1 TSYLESE
8 ALHLWL
14 TERMPIAMRYDR
26 EDEFLNVVDKH
37 MEDSWD
43 DGAVLHDR
51 EHDAFA
57 DPEKVHKINHEGRFF
72 NVPGPH
78 LVEPSPQRTPVI
90 FQAGASPRGRDFAA
104 RHAEAVFT
112 KNHSLEALASYTED
126 LRERV
131 VAQGRNAEDVE
142 VFPMILA
149 VIGATEEE
157 S

>member
-1 TSYLESE
+1 GRFFKVRSGHIEKSSFV
-8 ALHLWL
+8 
-14 TERMPIAMRYDR
+14 I
-26 EDEFLNVVDKH
+26 
-37 MEDSWD
+37 
-43 DGAVLHDR
+43 
-51 EHDAFA
+51 
-57 DPEKVHKINHEGRFF
+57 DPVKVHKIDHEGRFF

-131 VAQGRNAEDVE
+131 VAQGRNAEDIK
-142 VFPMILA
+142 VFPMILPI
-149 VIGATEEE
+149 IGATEEE
-157 S
+157 AYSKYEELQ